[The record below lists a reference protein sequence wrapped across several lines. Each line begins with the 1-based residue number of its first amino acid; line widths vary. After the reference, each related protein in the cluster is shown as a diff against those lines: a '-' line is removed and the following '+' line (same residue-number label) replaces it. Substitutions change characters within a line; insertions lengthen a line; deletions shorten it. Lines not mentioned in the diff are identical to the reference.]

1 MNWPDETLFSLHSPR
16 SRHASAEALAASSF
30 TGAFSDEGNECHE
43 SIYHEPPG
51 GDEVKTHLWENVPMF
66 SQPSRCLVHQLQ
78 GFLSQVKGFSEPGE
92 GLGLLR
98 KAQGWPCQRISVKE
112 VVKLWNKLQK
122 SIWFERWSRLASAYI
137 VESQIYHWK
146 EFCRTS

>member
-1 MNWPDETLFSLHSPR
+1 MNWHDEISFSLHSPR
-16 SRHASAEALAASSF
+16 SRHASAEALAASF

-51 GDEVKTHLWENVPMF
+51 GDEVKAHLWENVPMF

-78 GFLSQVKGFSEPGE
+78 RFLSQVKGFSEPGE
-92 GLGLLR
+92 GLDGRVAQAPGLTVSKNICER
-98 KAQGWPCQRISVKE
+98 VGETV
-112 VVKLWNKLQK
+112 K
-122 SIWFERWSRLASAYI
+122 SIWFARWSRLASAYI

-146 EFCRTS
+146 EFCRSS